1 MQSAKTHHHSIAAA
15 AVALVAACSMLL
27 PAGVASA
34 AQAPGLS
41 VKQGAGYTATKISHP
56 NAGLGEND
64 GIVNVD
70 ANGTPTA
77 ADADADRGQNYSW
90 ASVGYGD
97 WMYVGTCYSA
107 MGSTLKLMASKMGTT
122 YSKLKAALDVA
133 FNGELFLD
141 NGENRSLLLK
151 INTATGEV
159 KIVAMPVQKSLGD
172 DVNVN
177 GYRAA
182 IEFHDKLYFS
192 AAATGKPYLLEV
204 DPATDATKI
213 VYQSSPLSPA
223 AQKKGYSVGIR
234 GLAVLGNQLV
244 ASMIGDDGAYIVASS
259 DPSQGKDS
267 FKVIATQKDLLD
279 YPACS
284 YADNIFGGAIWD
296 MTVFNGKLYIS
307 VVTGRAGTKQSFALF
322 RGEQTND
329 GSWKYTP
336 LVGSPKDGARYDYGF
351 GATRSGAA
359 NLVVYKNHLYIGG
372 YNDPMVALPD
382 ALNGKFENLYNDM
395 ANSVNLWRM
404 DADENFELVAGEDN
418 NKYFGNPIGTIDG
431 ESMRAGLAPE
441 SDTSR
446 HLNQYVWRMQSY
458 DGKMY
463 AGTFDISDLSYP
475 VTQFANGDILHRT
488 PEQWKK
494 QIEYI
499 KKFLEEIKG
508 DGSSSANAS
517 ADAKAGI
524 ATQSAESDASNGEI
538 AKLERMESL
547 MGSMQEDLNA
557 KQTDANAD
565 GIATLSADSYTLEDR
580 IRFQTML
587 EELLKIYE
595 SIKPMLP
602 DSVTSELDK
611 WLNQENVDN
620 FGYFVN
626 VCKYLH
632 SATSDKRGCDL
643 VVTAD
648 GVNFQTI
655 TRNGFGDNNNHGLRV
670 FAVTNSGLSV
680 GTANPYH
687 GTQIWNL
694 NDGTTVT
701 SATLSAGNAFTYDKY
716 DAAAKRQNSAGLNVG
731 INFNGNTVSD
741 VQYDYASLT
750 AGKDYVV
757 NADGSGISLTSTFL
771 NAQKTGS
778 TGSVT
783 VFFNRGARVKFTVTI
798 TDGTPSTPQPSP
810 SPASPSKPAADKAGK
825 TSAGQTDGTTA
836 NTGSAVFGVAF
847 AAAVLVLA
855 AGVMLKLRRRD

>member
-1 MQSAKTHHHSIAAA
+1 M
-15 AVALVAACSMLL
+15 
-27 PAGVASA
+27 
-34 AQAPGLS
+34 
-41 VKQGAGYTATKISHP
+41 
-56 NAGLGEND
+56 
-64 GIVNVD
+64 
-70 ANGTPTA
+70 
-77 ADADADRGQNYSW
+77 
-90 ASVGYGD
+90 
-97 WMYVGTCYSA
+97 
-107 MGSTLKLMASKMGTT
+107 
-122 YSKLKAALDVA
+122 
-133 FNGELFLD
+133 
-141 NGENRSLLLK
+141 
-151 INTATGEV
+151 
-159 KIVAMPVQKSLGD
+159 
-172 DVNVN
+172 
-177 GYRAA
+177 
-182 IEFHDKLYFS
+182 
-192 AAATGKPYLLEV
+192 
-204 DPATDATKI
+204 
-213 VYQSSPLSPA
+213 
-223 AQKKGYSVGIR
+223 
-234 GLAVLGNQLV
+234 
-244 ASMIGDDGAYIVASS
+244 
-259 DPSQGKDS
+259 
-267 FKVIATQKDLLD
+267 IATQKDLLD

-296 MTVFNGKLYIS
+296 MTAFNGKLYIS

-395 ANSVNLWRM
+395 ANPVNLWRM
-404 DADENFELVAGEDN
+404 DADENFELVVGEDN

-441 SDTSR
+441 
-446 HLNQYVWRMQSY
+446 
-458 DGKMY
+458 
-463 AGTFDISDLSYP
+463 
-475 VTQFANGDILHRT
+475 
-488 PEQWKK
+488 
-494 QIEYI
+494 
-499 KKFLEEIKG
+499 
-508 DGSSSANAS
+508 
-517 ADAKAGI
+517 
-524 ATQSAESDASNGEI
+524 SAESDASNGEI

-565 GIATLSADSYTLEDR
+565 GI
-580 IRFQTML
+580 
-587 EELLKIYE
+587 
-595 SIKPMLP
+595 
-602 DSVTSELDK
+602 
-611 WLNQENVDN
+611 
-620 FGYFVN
+620 
-626 VCKYLH
+626 
-632 SATSDKRGCDL
+632 
-643 VVTAD
+643 
-648 GVNFQTI
+648 
-655 TRNGFGDNNNHGLRV
+655 
-670 FAVTNSGLSV
+670 
-680 GTANPYH
+680 
-687 GTQIWNL
+687 
-694 NDGTTVT
+694 
-701 SATLSAGNAFTYDKY
+701 ATLSAGNAFTYDKY

-810 SPASPSKPAADKAGK
+810 SPAAPSKPAADKAGK
-825 TSAGQTDGTTA
+825 TSGGKTDGTTA